1 MGSSVAAE
9 LHAIQD
15 GLAIWRSTGEC
26 VLEIT
31 GDDRASWLQG
41 MVTCEVQLLQDGESR
56 YGCALDVKGRL
67 VADFH
72 IYRDDP
78 EARLLLLVDT
88 ARAAPLLSHLE
99 QLLVAEDVEL
109 AESTYH
115 ATSLQGPGAVTA
127 LGITDDSRDLHRL
140 EINGTACLALAR
152 SHTGHPGYD
161 IILPP
166 EDVVHVASALMEK
179 EAVEVE
185 DTTIERFRVYA
196 AIPKIGLDT
205 QEKTLL
211 LEAGLN
217 DAVHWGKGCYL
228 GQEVVRRQGDR
239 GHTNRELRQ
248 VVFDTNHPVLRGTE
262 LWPLSDA
269 RKAAGTVWS
278 SAIGPDGK
286 QYALATV
293 KRKHFQPGTM
303 LEAKREGESMQCT
316 ITEKRIRSHAKR
328 RDENDPDLVG
338 RSAGAHRALL

>member
-1 MGSSVAAE
+1 MGSSVTAE

-15 GLAIWRSTGEC
+15 GLAIWGSTGEC
-26 VLEIT
+26 ALEIT

-72 IYRDDP
+72 IYRDDT
-78 EARLLLLVDT
+78 EARLLLLVNT
-88 ARAAPLLSHLE
+88 ARATALLSHLE

-109 AESTYH
+109 ATSTSH
-115 ATSLQGPGAVTA
+115 AISLQGPGAVAA
-127 LGITDDSRDLHRL
+127 LGVANDSLDLQRL
-140 EINGTACLALAR
+140 DIDGTACLALAR
-152 SHTGHPGYD
+152 SHTGCPGYD
-161 IILPP
+161 IILKA
-166 EDVVHVASALMEK
+166 EDVVQVTSALIEK
-179 EAVEVE
+179 GAVEVE
-185 DTTIERFRVYA
+185 DATIERFRVYA
-196 AIPKIGLDT
+196 AIPKVGLDT
-205 QEKTLL
+205 QEKTLV

-217 DAVHWGKGCYL
+217 DAIHWGKGCYL

-248 VVFDTNHPVLRGTE
+248 VVFDTNHPVCLGTE

-269 RKAAGTVWS
+269 SKAAGTVWS

-293 KRKHFQPGTM
+293 KRKYFQPGTM
-303 LEAKREGESMQCT
+303 LEARGEGETMQCT
-316 ITEKRIRSHAKR
+316 ITDKRIRSHAKR